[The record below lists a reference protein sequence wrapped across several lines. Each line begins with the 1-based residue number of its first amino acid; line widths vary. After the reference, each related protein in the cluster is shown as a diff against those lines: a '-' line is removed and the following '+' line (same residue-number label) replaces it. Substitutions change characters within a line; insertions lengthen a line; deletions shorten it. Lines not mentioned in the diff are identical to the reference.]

1 MKHYFI
7 LIGTFL
13 LLSACSSD
21 IEQVSKEMGSDAEIG
36 KTILYASTESFSN
49 TKVYADQN
57 LKVLWN
63 ANDLISVFN
72 MTTYNY
78 QYLFTGD
85 DGDTAGG
92 FEEIPVSG
100 LITAADIDYIYAV
113 YPYSKNNKMGN
124 DCILSLSLP
133 AEQYY
138 KEKSFG
144 IGANTM
150 VAVTDGQFL
159 AFKNV
164 GGYLSL
170 RLYGENVSVSKI
182 TIQGNNGDKIAG
194 KAAIS
199 MPING
204 LPTVTMDDTATDA
217 ISIICNPAV
226 RLGATAAD
234 YTDFWFVIPPVTFTK
249 GFTIT
254 ITDSLGGTFVKSTS
268 KQFTVS
274 RNHLD
279 WMNPLKVE
287 PVNSNDP
294 GTGKVTTGEDPFGED
309 MIIIINY

>member
-7 LIGTFL
+7 LIGAL
-13 LLSACSSD
+13 LLLTTCSTE
-21 IEQVSKEMGSDAEIG
+21 IEQVSKEVGSD
-36 KTILYASTESFSN
+36 TINGRTVLYASTESCSN
-49 TKVYADQN
+49 TNDTKVYADQN

-63 ANDLISVFN
+63 ADDRISVFN

-78 QYLFTGD
+78 QYAFTGD

-92 FEEIPVSG
+92 FEELPVSG

-124 DCILSLSLP
+124 DCILTLSLP

-138 KEKSFG
+138 KAKSFG

-170 RLYGENVSVSKI
+170 QLYGENVSVSRI
-182 TIQGNNGDKIAG
+182 TIQGNNGGKIAG

-199 MPING
+199 MPMNG
-204 LPTVTMDDTATDA
+204 LPAVTMDESATEA
-217 ISIICNPAV
+217 ISIVCNPAV
-226 RLGATAAD
+226 RLGVTAAE
-234 YTDFWFVIPPVTFTK
+234 YTDFWFVIPPVTFTN
-249 GFTIT
+249 GFKIT
-254 ITDSLGGTFVKSTS
+254 VTDSMGGTFVKSTS
-268 KQFTVS
+268 KQFSVS
-274 RNHLD
+274 RNQLD
-279 WMNPLKVE
+279 WMNPLKVSF
-287 PVNSNDP
+287 NY
-294 GTGKVTTGEDPFGED
+294 GTSGLEGYQIQDEYGW
-309 MIIIINY
+309 

>member
-1 MKHYFI
+1 
-7 LIGTFL
+7 
-13 LLSACSSD
+13 
-21 IEQVSKEMGSDAEIG
+21 
-36 KTILYASTESFSN
+36 
-49 TKVYADQN
+49 VYADQN

-92 FEEIPVSG
+92 FEELPVSG

-124 DCILSLSLP
+124 DCILTLSLP

-199 MPING
+199 MPMNG
-204 LPTVTMDDTATDA
+204 LPSVTMDDSATDA

-287 PVNSNDP
+287 PVNGNDP